1 MAQPVIDTFVQACLD
16 RTAAVL
22 ARPFFADRR
31 RALEVF
37 IESHLPERQLHLR
50 TEGKVHFFSLSPNF
64 QATGLALGFAIV
76 CWVGI
81 ASANLILGDTLLQIR
96 EDQIADLHIEKQQLQ
111 DEVQHLRDDVV
122 VRTQVLEDRQK
133 FVDDLL
139 NSVLPGDGSLG
150 SPADNQMA
158 GPGSLE
164 DDGLAVGGPVETP
177 PSPSSDADAIKRD
190 EQGSDDL
197 SALGDHQTK
206 TLQRIGS
213 YIELSSHRIIEAI
226 AKTGLDSAEFINA
239 SVEMDSGLGG
249 PLMLQHAALS
259 EPTDT
264 DWSVTQLMQN
274 SRQLD
279 ALRTTIRNVPLAQ
292 PVIDEHYIS
301 SRYGGRRDPFKKTWA
316 FHGGLDIAGHW
327 KAPVL
332 STASGIVTFVGRKG
346 AYGRMIEIDHQNG
359 FRTRYG
365 HLATI
370 LVKRGDSVGLTD
382 KIGLMG
388 NSGRSTG
395 THLHYEIR
403 YRGKP
408 LNPSKFFKAA
418 QHVQTI

>member
-1 MAQPVIDTFVQACLD
+1 MASPENNTFVQKWLD
-16 RTAAVL
+16 KTAALL
-22 ARPFFADRR
+22 ARPFMAGHLQ
-31 RALEVF
+31 ALEDF
-37 IESHLPERQLHLR
+37 INAHLPERQVHLR
-50 TEGKVHFFSLSPNF
+50 SHDKVNFYSVSPKR
-64 QATGLALGFAIV
+64 QAYALAIGFAAV

-81 ASANLILGDTLLQIR
+81 ASASLIFSDTVLQSR
-96 EDQIADLHIEKQQLQ
+96 EDQIADLHLENLQL
-111 DEVQHLRDDVV
+111 ENELRIMREDVV
-122 VRTQVLEDRQK
+122 VRTQALEDRQE
-133 FVDDLL
+133 FVDGLL
-139 NSVLPGDGSLG
+139 NRVMPGDNNPTG
-150 SPADNQMA
+150 PADNQVA
-158 GPGSLE
+158 SPLPHEEG
-164 DDGLAVGGPVETP
+164 DLAVGGPEEASPT
-177 PSPSSDADAIKRD
+177 PSPGTD
-190 EQGSDDL
+190 EPKNTTDDLDEL
-197 SALGDHQTK
+197 SALGARQSETM
-206 TLQRIGS
+206 QRIGS
-213 YIELSSHRIIEAI
+213 YIELSSDRIIEAI
-226 AKTGLDSAEFINA
+226 AKTGLDSAAFINA
-239 SVEMDSGLGG
+239 SVDIDEGLGG
-249 PLMLQHAALS
+249 PLILDQPVFS
-259 EPTDT
+259 DQIDT
-264 DWSVTQLMQN
+264 DWSVTRLMQN

-279 ALRTTIRNVPLAQ
+279 ALRATISNVPLAR

-316 FHGGLDIAGHW
+316 FHGGIDIAGHW

-332 STASGIVTFVGRKG
+332 ATAGGVVTFVGTKG
-346 AYGRMIEIDHQNG
+346 AYGRMIEVDHQNG